1 MIWKFKYRK
10 QAFSFLKEKENDFV
24 EIVRNKII
32 SFIRGEKV
40 DIKKLKGK
48 WEGFLRL
55 RVGKIRVIFKLD
67 VENKVIE
74 IYKVGLRGKIYKK

>member
-10 QAFSFLKEKENDFV
+10 QAFSFLKENDFV
-24 EIVRNKII
+24 EIVRDKII
-32 SFIRGEKV
+32 NYIRGEKV

-67 VENKVIE
+67 VENRVIE
-74 IYKVGLRGKIYKK
+74 IYKAGLRGKVYKK

>member
-10 QAFSFLKEKENDFV
+10 QAFSFLKENDFV

-40 DIKKLKGK
+40 DIKKLKGN

-67 VENKVIE
+67 VENKVVE
-74 IYKVGLRGKIYKK
+74 IYKAGLRGKVYKK